1 MAQQQARERQHDN
14 ILTSSIFPLNFLP
27 GRLIPVKRIPAGA
40 HVWLVLWKAARAVEA
55 RALGSI
61 EGTGLCASDFGVLEA
76 LWHKGP
82 LPVNALGKKLLLTS
96 GSITTAVD
104 RLARRGLVRRNSHPE
119 DRRVRLVE
127 ITSRGRQL
135 IEPAFARHEAD
146 LEKVTSVL
154 TQSERVTLV
163 TLLRKLGTAAEE
175 DGTDGMST
183 RDGMAEAS

>member
-1 MAQQQARERQHDN
+1 M
-14 ILTSSIFPLNFLP
+14 
-27 GRLIPVKRIPAGA
+27 KRTPTGA
-40 HVWLVLWKAARAVEA
+40 HVWLVLWKATRAVEA
-55 RALGSI
+55 CALRSI

-76 LWHKGP
+76 LLNKGP
-82 LPVNALGKKLLLTS
+82 LPVNVLGKKLLLTS

-104 RLARRGLVRRNSHPE
+104 RLAKRGLVRRNNHPD

-135 IEPAFARHEAD
+135 IEPAFSRHEAD

-154 TQSERVTLV
+154 TQSERATLV

-175 DGTDGMST
+175 DGMASMATHDGMK
-183 RDGMAEAS
+183 EAS